1 MNGKKAKALR
11 RALLDG
17 DTRYVE
23 GKKGKLINKA
33 GEEILI
39 TGTIVAEGARRRYQN
54 VKRNKKL
61 AAVLLGAK

>member
-11 RALLDG
+11 RALLNG
-17 DTRYVE
+17 ETRYVE
-23 GKKGKLINKA
+23 GKKGKRQGKDGAIV
-33 GEEILI
+33 EI
-39 TGTIVAEGARRRYQN
+39 TGTIVAVGVRRRYQN